1 MKNRISKALE
11 FTSFITILMLMIF
24 SRSLTGLYLFGFRLG
39 ELLVGFGIFLA
50 FLLSINHLI
59 NKEYRYKELNKYF
72 LIILLLFFISLFFN
86 NGNIL
91 NLYTYKSSSYIWTIP
106 YLFLGINFF
115 NLINRKYFQYALV
128 TIPFLIYIF
137 GTINYPSI
145 FQSFFVANSDKFEF
159 QKASDILIVVLI
171 GLVVAKTKL
180 LSKKNYLIYFFSLT
194 GLFIPLF
201 LFMSKGSLLAFI
213 FYFLFEIVLYFKF
226 LKANI
231 RKFTICLMVG
241 FLFFSFSTL
250 NIWGDFSFTKP
261 QSLFGLLDNSSE
273 LNIADKFVDL
283 YKTKAIDFE
292 HPDKII
298 YLIDGRVYSND
309 VTFNWRLQIWQD
321 VIYDLTTKNQIIFG
335 YGYNEIIPAMDDVER
350 RGTDG
355 TNENVHNYFIN
366 ILARGG
372 LLQLS
377 FFIFAYYLVIKNYFK
392 NKEKLYASQF
402 LVSVLVVSFFDSS
415 MESVRFPI
423 IFYTISGCFI
433 YDNYIKNR
441 KTNIGL

>member
-1 MKNRISKALE
+1 
-11 FTSFITILMLMIF
+11 
-24 SRSLTGLYLFGFRLG
+24 
-39 ELLVGFGIFLA
+39 
-50 FLLSINHLI
+50 
-59 NKEYRYKELNKYF
+59 
-72 LIILLLFFISLFFN
+72 
-86 NGNIL
+86 
-91 NLYTYKSSSYIWTIP
+91 
-106 YLFLGINFF
+106 
-115 NLINRKYFQYALV
+115 
-128 TIPFLIYIF
+128 
-137 GTINYPSI
+137 
-145 FQSFFVANSDKFEF
+145 
-159 QKASDILIVVLI
+159 
-171 GLVVAKTKL
+171 
-180 LSKKNYLIYFFSLT
+180 
-194 GLFIPLF
+194 
-201 LFMSKGSLLAFI
+201 
-213 FYFLFEIVLYFKF
+213 
-226 LKANI
+226 
-231 RKFTICLMVG
+231 MVG

-415 MESVRFPI
+415 MEYVSFPI